1 MKSPVFILL
10 FCLFHLSAFSQPE
23 KVRKKYV
30 RVQKKMCLECEP
42 QKYGFDYFYLKV
54 RTGYPKVDSA
64 IWMAQMPDGFEP
76 NWFKSSFRSKRQ
88 LRKYTDSCNT
98 GFFSSLIITNALTL
112 GQLLQFTADEEWTG
126 AYSSLNQSNYI
137 FDLRTGKRLDVS
149 DLFEPGLSSII
160 LDSINTISERHYK
173 ENRDL
178 FLKFMGDS
186 AFYFYDSASMTYY
199 YDTGYE
205 KSEFYS
211 MNCLDSLQ
219 PYSISITPE
228 YGLRY
233 SAWNSCCPAWRH
245 LHADY
250 TFTMPKETI
259 FRFIKPAYKTCWNNN
274 KFMTIK

>member
-1 MKSPVFILL
+1 MKAPVLILL
-10 FCLFHLSAFSQPE
+10 LGLIQLSAFSQTE
-23 KVRKKYV
+23 RIRTSYV

-42 QKYGFDYFYLKV
+42 QKYGFDYFYMKV

-76 NWFKSSFRSKRQ
+76 NWFKSSIRSKRQ

-98 GFFSSLIITNALTL
+98 GFFSSRTITNAVSL

-126 AYSSLNQSNYI
+126 AYSAFNQFHYL
-137 FDLRTGKRLDVS
+137 FDLHNGKRLDVS
-149 DLFEPGLSSII
+149 DLFEPELSSII
-160 LDSINTISERHYK
+160 LDSIENISENHYK
-173 ENRDL
+173 EYRDL

-186 AFYFYDSASMTYY
+186 AFYFFDSASMTYY
-199 YDTGYE
+199 YDTAYE
-205 KSEFYS
+205 KSEFYA
-211 MNCLDSLQ
+211 MNCLNSLQ

-233 SAWNSCCPAWRH
+233 SAWNTCCPAWRH
-245 LHADY
+245 LQADY
-250 TFTMPKETI
+250 TFTLPKETI
-259 FRFIKPAYKTCWNNN
+259 FPFIKSAYKSYWSNH